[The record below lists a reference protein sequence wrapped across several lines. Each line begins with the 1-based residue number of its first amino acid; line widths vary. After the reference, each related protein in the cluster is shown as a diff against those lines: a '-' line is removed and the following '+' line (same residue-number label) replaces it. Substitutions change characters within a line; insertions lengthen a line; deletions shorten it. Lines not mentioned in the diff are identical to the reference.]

1 MSDGGLDFFDNW
13 INENIREPGQSGDW
27 AKAGELA
34 QKLIADAAGAGFTLA
49 DLGHDVSSVETYIHD
64 HITGRLNKPKQRIIV
79 IDDVPALA
87 ETLSRMLSSMGH
99 QVMVWTDAG
108 SRHIFDFEDND
119 IIFVDV
125 MMPRVS
131 GFQVLE
137 QIARQKANCWIV
149 LMSGD
154 KLSLDEAEKLANQLN
169 LNLIAALA
177 KPFRLADIKE
187 VLTKT

>member
-1 MSDGGLDFFDNW
+1 MSAGGLNFFENW
-13 INENIREPGQSGDW
+13 INENIRDPGQSGDW
-27 AKAGELA
+27 AKARELA
-34 QKLIADAAGAGFTLA
+34 QKLIADAAAAGFTLA
-49 DLGHDVSSVETYIHD
+49 DFAHDERSVETYIHD
-64 HITGRLNKPKQRIIV
+64 HMTGRLNKPMRRVII

-108 SRHIFDFEDND
+108 SRLIFDLEDDD

-137 QIARQKANCWIV
+137 QIARQKKANC
-149 LMSGD
+149 
-154 KLSLDEAEKLANQLN
+154 
-169 LNLIAALA
+169 
-177 KPFRLADIKE
+177 
-187 VLTKT
+187 